1 MYTNRLEKIRNRQLA
16 RFLAHLKKTN
26 QLTPELEKDVKR
38 SFNYTFQDIET
49 LISGEDKENE
59 PANK

>member
-1 MYTNRLEKIRNRQLA
+1 METNRLEQIRNRQLA
-16 RFLAHLKKTN
+16 RFLNHLKKTN

-38 SFNYTFQDIET
+38 AYNFAFQDIET

-59 PANK
+59 PTD